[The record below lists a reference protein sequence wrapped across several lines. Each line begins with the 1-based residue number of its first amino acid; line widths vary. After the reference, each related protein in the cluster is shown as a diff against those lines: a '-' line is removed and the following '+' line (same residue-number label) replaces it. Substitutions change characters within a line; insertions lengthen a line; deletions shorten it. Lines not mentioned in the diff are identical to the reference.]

1 MFLRNLFKKP
11 WVQFTFLFLVI
22 NSIGLL
28 GFFIYFPRSVFYYEY
43 GLVILA
49 LVYGKSPKTSFI
61 LFILFL
67 MMDLLDIISNIYL
80 FTLNELIDSLQFINE
95 YKTSWQQFCYFIA
108 LLIYLAVIFIILK
121 KSSIRVKANKNA
133 ILKTTILVYSIIFLL
148 DVINGSSKLTIKND
162 TNTFIRKNIAK
173 SLTVHY
179 LEQAYEIYINPVHV
193 VKLKE
198 EPVVFKNF
206 KEDSIGNQL
215 VVLIESWGLI
225 NDSITQEA
233 LQAYL
238 SAQVKNKGYQFRW
251 GKSPFAGTTT
261 SAGLRQMVG
270 VKGNYKYFLHHKTD
284 TNNILSIFDYKNKQ
298 GYTTFG
304 FHSFSE
310 NMFNRNIWWNN
321 IGIQNLNFKESYI
334 KYEDNQKVKIIEDS
348 PFPSVDDLDM
358 FDYML
363 LKTQVNKKTFS
374 YLLTENTH
382 LPFKLKVVENN
393 PVATFKIESL
403 PISNEAQNQLR
414 LIKNTVSSFIQKL
427 DTSRWNKIII
437 MGDHNPPYLDIRDRN
452 YYSFKEVP
460 YILIYKK

>member
-1 MFLRNLFKKP
+1 MQLSNIFKKS
-11 WVQFTFLFLVI
+11 WIQFTILFLVI
-22 NSIGLL
+22 NSLGLL
-28 GFFIYFPRSVFYYEY
+28 GCFIYLPRSIFYYEY
-43 GLVILA
+43 ALVILA
-49 LVYGKSPKTSFI
+49 LVYRKTHKTSFI

-80 FTLNELIDSLQFINE
+80 FTLNELIASLEFINN
-95 YKTSWQQFCYFIA
+95 YKISWQQFYYFIT
-108 LLIYLAVIFIILK
+108 LLIYLAVIFITLK
-121 KSSIRVKANKNA
+121 KIQPRVKANKNA
-133 ILKTTILVYSIIFLL
+133 ILKTTIMVYSIIFLL
-148 DVINGSSKLTIKND
+148 DVINGSSKLKANND
-162 TNTFIRKNIAK
+162 VNTFINKNIAK
-173 SLTVHY
+173 SLTVYY
-179 LEQAYEIYINPVHV
+179 LEQINEIYTNPVHV
-193 VKLKE
+193 FKLKE

-215 VVLIESWGLI
+215 VVLVESWGLI

-233 LQAYL
+233 LQACL
-238 SAQVKNKGYQFRW
+238 SAQVKIKGYHFMW

-261 SAGLRQMVG
+261 SAGLRQLIG
-270 VKGNYKYFLHHKTD
+270 VKGNYKYFLHHKTG
-284 TNNILSIFDYKNKQ
+284 TNKILSIFDYKNKQ
-298 GYTTFG
+298 GYTTYG

-321 IGIQNLNFKESYI
+321 IGIQNLNFKETYF
-334 KYEDNQKVKIIEDS
+334 KDNENQKGKIIEDT

-358 FDYML
+358 FNYML
-363 LKTQVNKKTFS
+363 LKTKDNKKTFS

-403 PISNEAQNQLR
+403 PISNEAQNQLK